1 MNYMV
6 LLFILLLFF
15 IQQVNA
21 GLGNFICYGL
31 CMAIPSAIT
40 KMNYI
45 LLLNNPN
52 LVNFINLSPINYA
65 DMCNNLCFNTQQTI
79 TQ

>member
-1 MNYMV
+1 MNYMI
-6 LLFILLLFF
+6 LLFILLLVF

-31 CMAIPSAIT
+31 CMAIPSSIT

-45 LLLNNPN
+45 LLLNYPN
-52 LVNFINLSPINYA
+52 LINFINLSPINYA

-79 TQ
+79 TE

>member
-31 CMAIPSAIT
+31 CMAIPSSIT

-45 LLLNNPN
+45 LLINNPN

>member
-1 MNYMV
+1 MNYMI

-31 CMAIPSAIT
+31 CMAIPSSIT

>member
-1 MNYMV
+1 MNYMI

-31 CMAIPSAIT
+31 CMAIPSSIT

-45 LLLNNPN
+45 LLLNYPN
-52 LVNFINLSPINYA
+52 LINFINLSPINYA

-79 TQ
+79 TE

>member
-6 LLFILLLFF
+6 LLFILLLVF

-21 GLGNFICYGL
+21 RLGNFICYGL
-31 CMAIPSAIT
+31 CMAIPSSIT
-40 KMNYI
+40 RINQI
-45 LLLNNPN
+45 FLLNNPN
-52 LVNFINLSPINYA
+52 LVNLSRINYA

-79 TQ
+79 TE

>member
-1 MNYMV
+1 MNYMI

-31 CMAIPSAIT
+31 CMASPSSIT

-45 LLLNNPN
+45 LLINNPN